1 MKKSLPILVSVVL
14 SVVLVAIVCFSQ
26 NNVGKVITEQGV
38 SAQND
43 IVTVANV
50 SKQDEGLKVL
60 EARFLN
66 MLNHN
71 FVYGEDFDSLDAIVN
86 NSVIALLDL
95 RDSEDE
101 SYIAQNFVADYVFNM
116 YGIEIEDFSLVNAH
130 LPQKEGYVYILPR
143 GYSVYTHKMASVS
156 VNEDGSYTVV
166 TKVTSHS
173 HDGTRETEFC
183 KTLFV
188 QNSASQFGYSII
200 SSDIGGAL
208 ATM

>member
-14 SVVLVAIVCFSQ
+14 SVVLLAVVCFSQ
-26 NNVGKVITEQGV
+26 SNIGKATTVNGV
-38 SAQND
+38 AVQND
-43 IVTVANV
+43 VVTVANV
-50 SKQDEGLKVL
+50 NKQDNGSKVL

-71 FVYGEDFDSLDAIVN
+71 FVYGADFDSVDAIVN

-95 RDSEDE
+95 RDGEDE
-101 SYIAQNFVADYVFNM
+101 SYIAQSFVADYVFNM
-116 YGIEIEDFSLVNAH
+116 YGVEIEDFAAVNPH

-143 GYSVYTHKMASVS
+143 GFSVYTHQMAGVQM
-156 VNEDGSYTVV
+156 NEDGSYTVI
-166 TKVTSHS
+166 TKVTTHS
-173 HDGTRETEFC
+173 HDGVSNTEFC

-188 QNSASQFGYSII
+188 ANSASQFGYSII
-200 SSDIGGAL
+200 SSDIGGVV